1 MPFWLEGPI
10 MLTELVFLLIILYI
24 FFLIIQLALFNLVIL
39 GILIVFAKK
48 IFQFVEAIRWKC
60 RFSYRTKEFTKFIKE
75 QNETVYSEMKIR
87 IEYEREGSWLE
98 FLLIEDENM
107 FEQMIADRRE
117 RIFRERDNLAIE
129 EMKKILNDYT
139 QKKDEKDNKDPE

>member
-1 MPFWLEGPI
+1 MPILIEGPI
-10 MLTELVFLLIILYI
+10 ILIELAFLLIILYI

-60 RFSYRTKEFTKFIKE
+60 RFSYRTKEFTRFIKD
-75 QNETVYSEMKIR
+75 QNETVYNDMKIK

-117 RIFRERDNLAIE
+117 EIF
-129 EMKKILNDYT
+129 K
-139 QKKDEKDNKDPE
+139 

>member
-1 MPFWLEGPI
+1 MPILIEGPI
-10 MLTELVFLLIILYI
+10 ILIELAFLLIILYI

-60 RFSYRTKEFTKFIKE
+60 RFSYRTKEFTRYIKE
-75 QNETVYSEMKIR
+75 QNDNVYSDMKIK

-117 RIFRERDNLAIE
+117 KIFRDRNNFAIE
-129 EMKKILNDYT
+129 EMKKILNEYT
-139 QKKDEKDNKDPE
+139 KNKDKEEGNEN

>member
-1 MPFWLEGPI
+1 
-10 MLTELVFLLIILYI
+10 MLF
-24 FFLIIQLALFNLVIL
+24 
-39 GILIVFAKK
+39 
-48 IFQFVEAIRWKC
+48 R
-60 RFSYRTKEFTKFIKE
+60 STKEFTKFIKE

-139 QKKDEKDNKDPE
+139 QKKDEKDNKDQAE